1 MRLIINVVGTGV
13 AIALAVLSSA
23 NALSS
28 ASIRSSPELSVAVW
42 PANGLSLERVAYR
55 LFVENV
61 RGTLNGAEA
70 SKERS
75 EANPDVAKQIRLS
88 GLQLQQS
95 AANYEATAKSALRY
109 EPLLPQAHAILILS
123 ERDPRRKGRIIALA
137 SQLNR
142 RELSLQGLVLQN
154 RIDVGDYPGA
164 INTLD
169 QILRVHPERK
179 AEFFPVLTDA
189 LKQSGTNEA
198 FREMLTKPLPWRES
212 FLLYAVRDPKAA
224 ANLAV
229 IRKKVSFGSSEFDR
243 SLVANLARNGD
254 IEAAAEIY
262 RLLAKDGSRD
272 SGGQWMSAYPP
283 FDWTFA
289 DKTGLRAQLG
299 RDNRYLG
306 FAIDPGNGGTLAS
319 RLIALPT
326 SPLTITIYHVLEQGS
341 SAKDLKLTLACYGQ
355 KAPFFEASFGENN
368 GRFDVGRA
376 PACKYALLAITGR
389 AWTGSTPLNGT
400 ISDVQISPR

>member
-1 MRLIINVVGTGV
+1 MRLIFNVVGTGV
-13 AIALAVLSSA
+13 AIALAVLSGA

-28 ASIRSSPELSVAVW
+28 ASVRSSPQLSVAVW
-42 PANGLSLERVAYR
+42 PANGPALERVAYR
-55 LFVENV
+55 SFVDNV
-61 RGTLNGAEA
+61 RGTLNRTEA
-70 SKERS
+70 SKLRS
-75 EANPDVAKQIRLS
+75 EANPDVAKTISLS

-95 AANYEATAKSALRY
+95 AAASEATAKSALRY
-109 EPLLPQAHAILILS
+109 EPLLPQAHSILILS
-123 ERDPRRKGRIIALA
+123 ERDSGRKGRIIALA

-189 LKQSGTNEA
+189 LKQRGTTGA
-198 FREMLTKPLPWRES
+198 FRDLLAKPLPWRES
-212 FLLYAVRDPKAA
+212 FLLHAVRDPQAA

-229 IRKKVSFGSSEFDR
+229 IRKNVGFESSEFDR
-243 SLVANLARNGD
+243 GLVANLARNGD

-262 RLLAKDGSRD
+262 RLLAKDSSRGT
-272 SGGQWMSAYPP
+272 GGQWISAYPP

-299 RDNRYLG
+299 RDNRYLE
-306 FAIDPGNGGTLAS
+306 FAIDPGNGGTVAS
-319 RLIALPT
+319 RLIALP
-326 SPLTITIYHVLEQGS
+326 SPPLTITFRHVLEQGS

-355 KAPFFEASFGENN
+355 KAPFFEATFGESN